1 MFSTKK
7 KIQDSKKQNKPQNKN
22 EACLKQIKRNLKRK
36 MWVFVKGTKQQ
47 PISNEIRY
55 ENIVKPNKKKCNENK
70 QELVGGFTTT
80 TTTKW

>member
-1 MFSTKK
+1 M
-7 KIQDSKKQNKPQNKN
+7 
-22 EACLKQIKRNLKRK
+22 
-36 MWVFVKGTKQQ
+36 FVKGTKQQ

-80 TTTKW
+80 TTAK